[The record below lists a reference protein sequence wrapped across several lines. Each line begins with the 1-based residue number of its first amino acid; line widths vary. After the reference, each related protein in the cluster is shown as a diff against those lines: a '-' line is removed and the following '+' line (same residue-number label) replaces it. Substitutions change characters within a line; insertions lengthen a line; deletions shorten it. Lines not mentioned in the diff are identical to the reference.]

1 MPDRPARRY
10 AVVLRESA
18 ARELSKLPKAAQQR
32 IAHKINAL
40 ELNPRPHGVE
50 KLAGTDDQFR
60 VRVGDYRVVYTIEDQ
75 RLIVEVIRVRHRKD
89 VYRNG

>member
-1 MPDRPARRY
+1 VPDRPARRY
-10 AVVLRESA
+10 AVVLRKSA

-32 IAHKINAL
+32 IAQEIDGLAV
-40 ELNPRPHGVE
+40 NPRPQGVK
-50 KLAGTDDQFR
+50 KLAGADQLFR

-89 VYRNG
+89 VYRDG